1 MIPAGVS
8 YHLYLSNKIV
18 LQPFSGIY
26 LSYGIT
32 NKKIDLG
39 LREGV
44 GMSFGKFYTNFGVN
58 FGLIRQTGKVKVDY
72 DYDIVVEKCLQ
83 SSAFLS
89 IGYNFWWEQDPT
101 HYNPELRGSLFNAK
115 ETCTRGQEWSE
126 PQSLDRLNTIALLEL
141 SPVLY
146 WAHSI

>member
-32 NKKIDLG
+32 NEKIDLG

-89 IGYNFWWEQDPT
+89 IGYNF
-101 HYNPELRGSLFNAK
+101 
-115 ETCTRGQEWSE
+115 
-126 PQSLDRLNTIALLEL
+126 
-141 SPVLY
+141 
-146 WAHSI
+146 